1 MKNIINSKIN
11 NKEIKNLKIKFSA
24 IKKNI
29 SITPHIALNDDKKR
43 LNSQIQGI
51 ISESKDVLRANAI
64 HFIKSDN
71 IPLEIVNH
79 EMTIKKR
86 LEYVSSNRAINKEK
100 LWKNVAINSIKPIN
114 RLAESYEKATEYLI
128 KEQGAAF
135 VSSLVCSAILDGGIT
150 VGLIVSSGAIF
161 NGINGLTK
169 GVAETSISTFNGIEN
184 LKKQIKQPKNIK
196 DAQNTIKNIENQN
209 DFYDP
214 QEKKFSEAVGILVKN
229 TNAQIYPFIQKIQ
242 KNDKIAENLSHNNP
256 DALGTGKI
264 CNKLKKYTY
273 MALQYD
279 NFKHIARIS
288 KPLESLEKS
297 SVIVRKDN
305 GFYVNMMK

>member
-1 MKNIINSKIN
+1 M
-11 NKEIKNLKIKFSA
+11 
-24 IKKNI
+24 
-29 SITPHIALNDDKKR
+29 
-43 LNSQIQGI
+43 
-51 ISESKDVLRANAI
+51 
-64 HFIKSDN
+64 
-71 IPLEIVNH
+71 
-79 EMTIKKR
+79 
-86 LEYVSSNRAINKEK
+86 
-100 LWKNVAINSIKPIN
+100 
-114 RLAESYEKATEYLI
+114 
-128 KEQGAAF
+128 
-135 VSSLVCSAILDGGIT
+135 
-150 VGLIVSSGAIF
+150 
-161 NGINGLTK
+161 
-169 GVAETSISTFNGIEN
+169 
-184 LKKQIKQPKNIK
+184 
-196 DAQNTIKNIENQN
+196 
-209 DFYDP
+209 
-214 QEKKFSEAVGILVKN
+214 GILVKN